1 MWSNIL
7 FSSFLVGLAALLL
20 ISHAA
25 AWRNTRESEQDEKV
39 LDFHRR
45 QFRRRMQASAMLG
58 IVGLGVAGGMWIDAQ
73 DDTILS
79 VAYWIAILLIVAWI
93 AALAAADWVAS
104 RFYYDL
110 IHTDQQTEHAA
121 IQAELERIRSREG
134 NGRADHS

>member
-7 FSSFLVGLAALLL
+7 FSGFLIVVAATLL
-20 ISHAA
+20 ITHAL
-25 AWRNTRESEQDEKV
+25 AWRHTRENEEDEKA

-58 IVGLGVAGGMWIDAQ
+58 IVGLGVAGGLWIDAQ
-73 DDTILS
+73 EDTILS
-79 VAYWIAILLIVAWI
+79 IAYWGALLSIVAWI

-110 IHTDQQTEHAA
+110 MNTDQQTEHAA
-121 IQAELERIRSREG
+121 LKAELDRLRSREG

>member
-7 FSSFLVGLAALLL
+7 FSSFLVVLAVALLIL
-20 ISHAA
+20 HAS

-58 IVGLGVAGGMWIDAQ
+58 IVGLGVAGGLWIDAQ

-79 VAYWIAILLIVAWI
+79 VIYWSAILLIVAWI
-93 AALAAADWVAS
+93 AALAAADWVAT

-121 IQAELERIRSREG
+121 LKAELERIRSREG
-134 NGRADHS
+134 NGRADSS